1 MQMVGT
7 ICAVVPV
14 YNAVRTL
21 RELTGRLSAV
31 LSAWEDYRII
41 LVDDGSADGSRD
53 ILEDLARND
62 DHITAILLHGNWGQQ
77 SAILCGLRLS
87 DADYTVIIDDDL
99 EQRPEDIPR
108 LYDALLSGYDVVYG
122 VREGT
127 GGKGLVRGL
136 GSRLRD
142 ALFRWIAPLTPGV
155 RVSSFRIL
163 GRDLVAKV
171 IKADTR
177 FVYVSMEIL
186 RHTRRVGNIPIGEAP
201 AAPSG
206 YRLKKL
212 MALLMK
218 IFIYYGPFRWLGPL
232 RRREDCYQIKTIV
245 QGGDRS

>member
-1 MQMVGT
+1 MHTVGT

-14 YNAVRTL
+14 YNAGHTL
-21 RELTGRLSAV
+21 RELTERLSAV
-31 LSAWEDYRII
+31 LSVWDDYRII
-41 LVDDGSADGSRD
+41 LVDDGSTNDSR
-53 ILEDLARND
+53 EMAKALARGGD
-62 DHITAILLHGNWGQQ
+62 RITAIILEGNWGQQ
-77 SAILCGLRLS
+77 SAILCGLRHS
-87 DADYTVIIDDDL
+87 DADYLVIIDDDL

-108 LYDALLSGYDVVYG
+108 LWDALVSGYDVVYG

-142 ALFRWIAPLTPGV
+142 GLFRWIAPLPPGV

-163 GRDLVAKV
+163 GRDLAAKV

-186 RHTRRVGNIPIGEAP
+186 RHTRRVGNIIIGEAP
-201 AAPSG
+201 VAPSG
-206 YRLKKL
+206 YRMTRL
-212 MALLMK
+212 MALLIK

-232 RRREDCYQIKTIV
+232 RRRGDCYQIKTIV